1 MNADEADDLE
11 WKKPP
16 DAGRT
21 TMKLQQ
27 LSVFL
32 ENRPGQ
38 LLLPCQA
45 LAKAGINIITPS
57 LADTQQFGI
66 LRLIVKEWE
75 QAKGVLE
82 KAGCVV
88 NVAEVVPVK
97 VPYRP
102 GGLAG
107 VLEKIEHAGVSVEY
121 MYAIPATFGADGV
134 IIFRFEQPDAAIK
147 ALKAGG
153 VQIADSAEVWEVLG
167 KPKQEASRR

>member
-1 MNADEADDLE
+1 
-11 WKKPP
+11 
-16 DAGRT
+16 
-21 TMKLQQ
+21 MKLQQ

-38 LLLPCQA
+38 LLLPCKA
-45 LAKAGINIITPS
+45 LAEAGINIVTPS

-75 QAKGVLE
+75 KAKKVLE

-107 VLEKIEHAGVSVEY
+107 VLEKIEHAGISVEY
-121 MYAIPATFGADGV
+121 MYAIPTTYGADGV
-134 IIFRFEQPDAAIK
+134 IIFRFEQPDAAVT
-147 ALKAGG
+147 ALQAGG
-153 VQIADSAEVWEVLG
+153 VQIAGGSELWEGLG
-167 KPKQEASRR
+167 QAKRA